1 MALITV
7 YNFYLNFLSAKSI
20 FVLFKVKKS
29 ISKITFI
36 PLLIN
41 KIVFFKNHILL
52 LLLFSEKAII
62 IILWVFKIKLSIFQ
76 KLISILYI
84 TKSNFCIRI
93 EFIILA
99 ILSKLFN
106 I

>member
-20 FVLFKVKKS
+20 FVLFKVRKS

-36 PLLIN
+36 PFL
-41 KIVFFKNHILL
+41 KNHILL
-52 LLLFSEKAII
+52 ILLFSEKAII

-76 KLISILYI
+76 KLISIFYI
-84 TKSNFCIRI
+84 IKSNFCIRI